1 MLKFSNY
8 VRVESAEEAL
18 QLLQKNKNNR
28 IVAGGIWMRMASRR
42 VVTAIDLSG
51 CGLDAIEET
60 DDEFAIGAMVTLR
73 QLERHE
79 GFNTLTGNV
88 FNHAVRDI
96 VGVQLR
102 NSATVGGSIYG
113 RFGFS
118 DVLCALLPLDTYVE
132 LTGAGR
138 VSLADFRD
146 MGYVRD
152 VIERIV
158 VKKHDYRAR
167 YRCVRKHATDFPTLN
182 VTAAYWNAEWHMA
195 VGSRPLPAELL
206 AGADCGLA
214 SAVPTENELRA
225 LVERV
230 RTLSY
235 GSNLWGSADY
245 RRQVSGALAVRAVCE
260 AAGVEPPTALA
271 DELRTVQIPQG
282 AECDF
287 SERHIPGFDAKEA
300 C

>member
-8 VRVESAEEAL
+8 VRVESTEEAL

-42 VVTAIDLSG
+42 VVTAIDLSD
-51 CGLDAIEET
+51 CGLDTIEET
-60 DDEFAIGAMVTLR
+60 DDEFVIGAMVSLR

-79 GFNTLTGNV
+79 SFNAHTGDV

-118 DVLCALLPLDTYVE
+118 DVLCALLPLDAHVE
-132 LTGAGR
+132 LAGAGR
-138 VSLADFRD
+138 VSLAEFRN

-167 YRCVRKHATDFPTLN
+167 YRGVRKHATDFPTLN
-182 VTAAYWNAEWHMA
+182 VTAAYWNDGWHVA

-206 AGADCGLA
+206 AGEACGLV
-214 SAVPTENELRA
+214 SAAPAADELRA

-230 RTLSY
+230 RALSY

-245 RRQVSGALAVRAVCE
+245 RRQVAGALAVRAVCE
-260 AAGVEPPTALA
+260 AAGFEPPSALA
-271 DELRTVQIPQG
+271 DELRTVRIPQG
-282 AECDF
+282 AERAF